1 MQYQEYISFLDDDIL
16 QDDIDR
22 LFSQLQMIEPP
33 PSFIAHILSQVPGN
47 MSNVSSASLFSQ
59 PVSWN
64 RLDSWVVCNNRRKLC

>member
-22 LFSQLQMIEPP
+22 LFSQLQLIEPP
-33 PSFIAHILSQVPGN
+33 PSFIARILSQILGN

-64 RLDSWVVCNNRRKLC
+64 QLDSWVLRNNRRKFC

>member
-33 PSFIAHILSQVPGN
+33 PSFIARILSQIPGN

-59 PVSWN
+59 AVSWN
-64 RLDSWVVCNNRRKLC
+64 QLDSWVVRNNRRKLC